1 MNSPKTP
8 DRRGMRYSLNLPVS
22 LTLAHKKVTARS
34 ENISLGGIL
43 LSSAFPIPEGSVVDV
58 AVRVAALPQP
68 GTEMSARGK
77 VLRVQPKE
85 TGDFSV
91 AVVFDRPIEFSF
103 DLKSRTDAKIAGDE
117 IEARRIPQQKTKAA
131 TAGTTSAA
139 SAWLMET

>member
-1 MNSPKTP
+1 MDSPKP
-8 DRRGMRYSLNLPVS
+8 QERRGTRYSLNLPVS
-22 LTLAHKKVTARS
+22 LTLAHKKMHARS

-43 LSSAFPIPEGSVVDV
+43 LSSAFLIPEGSVVDV

-103 DLKSRTDAKIAGDE
+103 DLKPEAGGQ
-117 IEARRIPQQKTKAA
+117 IQKPRLPQPKTKAA
-131 TAGTTSAA
+131 SAGAA

>member
-1 MNSPKTP
+1 
-8 DRRGMRYSLNLPVS
+8 
-22 LTLAHKKVTARS
+22 
-34 ENISLGGIL
+34 
-43 LSSAFPIPEGSVVDV
+43 VVDV

-85 TGDFSV
+85 TGGFSV

-103 DLKSRTDAKIAGDE
+103 DLKPGSGGQT
-117 IEARRIPQQKTKAA
+117 EALRSPQRKTKAA
-131 TAGTTSAA
+131 TAGGMSAA

>member
-1 MNSPKTP
+1 MDSPKP
-8 DRRGMRYSLNLPVS
+8 QERRGTRYSLNLPVS
-22 LTLAHKKVTARS
+22 LTLAHKKMHARS

-43 LSSAFPIPEGSVVDV
+43 LSSAFLIPEGSEVDV

-68 GTEMSARGK
+68 GTEMSARGR

-91 AVVFDRPIEFSF
+91 AVVFDRPIEFRF
-103 DLKSRTDAKIAGDE
+103 DLKSEASGP
-117 IEARRIPQQKTKAA
+117 IEARGNPARKTKAA
-131 TAGTTSAA
+131 SAGGTSAA

>member
-1 MNSPKTP
+1 MDSPKP
-8 DRRGMRYSLNLPVS
+8 QERRGTRYSLNLPVS

-43 LSSAFPIPEGSVVDV
+43 LSSAFLIPEGSVVDV

-85 TGDFSV
+85 TGNFSV

-103 DLKSRTDAKIAGDE
+103 DLKPEGGGQ
-117 IEARRIPQQKTKAA
+117 IEARRSSARKTKAA
-131 TAGTTSAA
+131 SAGGTSVA

>member
-1 MNSPKTP
+1 MDSPKP
-8 DRRGMRYSLNLPVS
+8 QERRGTRYSLNLPVS
-22 LTLAHKKVTARS
+22 LTLAHKKKHARS

-43 LSSAFPIPEGSVVDV
+43 LSSAFLIPEGSEVDV

-103 DLKSRTDAKIAGDE
+103 DLRS
-117 IEARRIPQQKTKAA
+117 EASGPTQEPRLPQRKTKAA
-131 TAGTTSAA
+131 SAGGTSTT

>member
-1 MNSPKTP
+1 MDSPKTP

-43 LSSAFPIPEGSVVDV
+43 LSSAFLIPEGSVVDV

-103 DLKSRTDAKIAGDE
+103 DLKPEPGRQMEAK
-117 IEARRIPQQKTKAA
+117 RIPQRKTKAA
-131 TAGTTSAA
+131 TAGGMSVA

>member
-1 MNSPKTP
+1 MDSPKP
-8 DRRGMRYSLNLPVS
+8 QERRGNRYSLNLPVS
-22 LTLAHKKVTARS
+22 LTLARKKMHARS

-43 LSSAFPIPEGSVVDV
+43 LSSAFLIPEGSVVDV

-103 DLKSRTDAKIAGDE
+103 DLKSEGSGQ
-117 IEARRIPQQKTKAA
+117 IEARRIAQRKTKAA
-131 TAGTTSAA
+131 TAGGTSAA

>member
-58 AVRVAALPQP
+58 AVHVAALPQP

-91 AVVFDRPIEFSF
+91 AVEFDRPIEFSF
-103 DLKSRTDAKIAGDE
+103 DLKSEAGRQMEAKH
-117 IEARRIPQQKTKAA
+117 IPQRKTKAA
-131 TAGTTSAA
+131 TAGGMSVA

>member
-1 MNSPKTP
+1 MDSPKP
-8 DRRGMRYSLNLPVS
+8 QERRGTRYSLNLPVS
-22 LTLAHKKVTARS
+22 LTLAHKKMHARS

-43 LSSAFPIPEGSVVDV
+43 LSSAFLIPEGSEVDV

-103 DLKSRTDAKIAGDE
+103 DLKPGSNAQTESRSG
-117 IEARRIPQQKTKAA
+117 PQRKTKAA
-131 TAGTTSAA
+131 SAGGGTNVA

>member
-1 MNSPKTP
+1 MDSPKTH

-22 LTLAHKKVTARS
+22 LTLAHKKVHARS

-43 LSSAFPIPEGSVVDV
+43 LSSASLIPEGSVVDV

-103 DLKSRTDAKIAGDE
+103 DLKSETAGQ
-117 IEARRIPQQKTKAA
+117 IEASQLSARKAKAA
-131 TAGTTSAA
+131 TAAGTSVA
-139 SAWLMET
+139 AWLMET